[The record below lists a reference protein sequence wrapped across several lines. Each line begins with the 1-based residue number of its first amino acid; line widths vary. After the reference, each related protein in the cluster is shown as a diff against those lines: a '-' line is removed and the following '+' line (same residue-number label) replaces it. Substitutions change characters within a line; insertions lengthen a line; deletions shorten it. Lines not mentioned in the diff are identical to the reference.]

1 MVLYIV
7 NSLVL
12 PYEIQPKKSNL
23 KFNNLTE
30 IQFSVGV
37 IVIYEIIKFYNSQ
50 LASPADLELMP
61 DSEAMQPSLKFHLV
75 H

>member
-7 NSLVL
+7 KSLVL

-37 IVIYEIIKFYNSQ
+37 IVIY
-50 LASPADLELMP
+50 
-61 DSEAMQPSLKFHLV
+61 
-75 H
+75 